1 MYNWSPVIDSALERP
16 GGARYYRCALQ
27 VNPFKYLKRHSKKTQ
42 FVDEDSYNAAILD
55 ALEQHGIE
63 VIAITD
69 HYRVKTGVRLADAA
83 RDRGIHVFNGFEAV
97 TKDGIHVL
105 CLFDPSDDIDKIDR
119 FIGDCGIHDDGE
131 LSPIGSKDFGELL
144 DACTEDWNGIAV
156 AAHVCSGGGLLHT
169 LRGQT
174 TIKAWTHKYL
184 YACALAGPVEDA
196 PDRQRPILQNKNPD
210 YERERAIAVINAQ
223 DVSCREDLAVSGA
236 SCWIKMASVSI
247 EGLRQ
252 AFLDPESRVRLM
264 TDDEPEDRTELKA
277 MVWEGG
283 FLDGIS
289 LSFNENLNV
298 LIGGRGTGKSTVIE
312 SIRFALDCRP
322 LGEEASKQHNAF
334 VSEVLGTGTKVSLL
348 VRPHSP
354 SPREY
359 LIERTVNGDLLVK
372 DFEGNHTSLEPKDIC
387 SEVEIF
393 GQHEIS
399 ALARSP
405 KHLTELVGRFSDCAE
420 TDSAT
425 RRNIERELEDTRK
438 DIVRLEESL
447 KRIECDLANLPRLR
461 EIRERFDELGLNKR
475 LKDKADLVLEESVF
489 NSLDDIVSEVV
500 SIRKQFDEHLPIDIA
515 PLDDD
520 KIGNLGGADIIRK
533 AKPILEKLSVDLD
546 GALSAFDS
554 AIESARSGLV
564 NIRSEWNQ
572 RCKKVNDS
580 YSKTLRELHKEG
592 IDGHKYTSLIQQIE
606 KLEPSIDRKSRLE
619 AQLKD
624 VCEKRRVVLE
634 KWETLQADE
643 FQLFRKTAK
652 RINRE
657 LDNRVR
663 VELTDKGDREE
674 LDDHIASLPGRTFET
689 RKALMGISSLSLRE
703 LAEACRQGEEALVE
717 QYGIPATQAKTLAT
731 AGTTFIL
738 RLEELELPPTTTV
751 ELNVAR
757 ESVKPN
763 WKPLDSLSTG
773 QKATSILLLL
783 LLESRGPLIIDQP
796 EDDLDNRFI
805 TESIVPRIKSEKRHR
820 QFIFTT
826 HNANLP
832 VLGDAELIAAL
843 VPTDDAEEGEVSL
856 PDENIGSID
865 TKRVREL
872 IEDTLEGGKLA
883 FELRRL
889 KYGF

>member
-1 MYNWSPVIDSALERP
+1 MCNWSPVIDSALERLN
-16 GGARYYRCALQ
+16 GARYYRCSLQ
-27 VNPFKYLKRHSKKTQ
+27 VNTFEYLKRHIKETQ

-131 LSPIGSKDFGELL
+131 LSPTGSKDFEELL

-174 TIKAWTHKYL
+174 TIKAWTHNHL
-184 YACALAGPVEDA
+184 YACALAGPIEDA
-196 PDRQRPILQNKNPD
+196 PNNQRPILENKNPE
-210 YERERAIAVINAQ
+210 YKRKHPIAVINAQ
-223 DVSCREDLAVSGA
+223 DVSCPEDVSAPGA

-252 AFLDPESRVRLM
+252 AFLDPESRVRLI

-277 MVWEGG
+277 IAWEGG

-289 LSFNENLNV
+289 INFNENLNV

-312 SIRFALDCRP
+312 SIRFALDCKP
-322 LGEEASKQHNAF
+322 LGEDACKQHDAF
-334 VSEVLGTGTKVSLL
+334 VSQVLKGGTKVSLL
-348 VRPHSP
+348 VRSHSP

-359 LIERTVNGDLLVK
+359 LIERTVSGDLLVK
-372 DFEGNHTSLEPKDIC
+372 DCEGTFTSLGPKDIC

-399 ALARSP
+399 ELARSP
-405 KHLTELVGRFSDCAE
+405 RRLTELVERLSDRSEIDLEA
-420 TDSAT
+420 
-425 RRNIERELEDTRK
+425 RRKIKHELEDTRK
-438 DIVRLEESL
+438 QIIELEKSL
-447 KRIECDLANLPRLR
+447 ERIECDLADLPRFR
-461 EIRERFDELGLNKR
+461 ETRKRFDELGLDKR
-475 LKDKADLVLEESVF
+475 LKDKTDLVSEEGVL
-489 NSLDDIVSEVV
+489 NSLDDIVSKVV
-500 SIRKQFDEHLPIDIA
+500 LIRKQFDSCFPINLALLEDERI
-515 PLDDD
+515 
-520 KIGNLGGADIIRK
+520 KSLGGADIVRK
-533 AKPILEKLSVDLD
+533 ARPILKKFSADLD

-554 AIESARSGLV
+554 AVKNVRSGLESV
-564 NIRSEWNQ
+564 RTEWNQ
-572 RCKKVNDS
+572 RRERVNDS
-580 YSKTLRELHKEG
+580 HSKILRELQKEG
-592 IDGHKYTSLIQQIE
+592 IDGNEYTRLIKRIE
-606 KLEPSIDRKSRLE
+606 KLEPRIEEKASLE
-619 AQLKD
+619 GQLKETH
-624 VCEKRRVVLE
+624 EKRRGVLE
-634 KWETLQADE
+634 KWETLQINE
-643 FQLFRKTAK
+643 FQALEKTAK
-652 RINRE
+652 RINRK
-657 LDNRVR
+657 LDNSVR
-663 VELTDKGDREE
+663 LKLIDKGNREE
-674 LDDHIASLPGRTFET
+674 LERYIGSLPGRIFET
-689 RKALMGISSLSLRE
+689 RKALTTISSLSVGK
-703 LAEACRQGEEALVE
+703 LAQVCRQGEEALVE
-717 QYGIPATQAKTLAT
+717 QYGIPAGQAETLAT
-731 AGTTFIL
+731 AGADFIL
-738 RLEELELPPTTTV
+738 GLEELELLPTTIV

-757 ESVKPN
+757 EGVKPN

-773 QKATSILLLL
+773 QKATAILLLL

-805 TESIVPRIKSEKRHR
+805 TESIVPRIKFEKRRR

-843 VPTDDAEEGEVSL
+843 VPIDDAEEGEVSL

-865 TKRVREL
+865 TKKVREL